1 MVLKRDKYIR
11 PTIDVVVL
19 GDELLYRQFD
29 TGSIGKNPGT
39 MKNFKSE
46 EFFKVSDEKMN
57 YSVQENKKFWDDWD
71 NGAD

>member
-19 GDELLYRQFD
+19 GDELLYRQF
-29 TGSIGKNPGT
+29 TTCSIGKNPVT
-39 MKNFKSE
+39 MKDFKSE

-57 YSVQENKKFWDDWD
+57 YNVQENKKFWDDWD